1 MREFFLGKNM
11 ELLNDIFEGMSQKD
25 MGKVICAISTDEGVL
40 LQLMQARATG
50 TPIEL
55 PSDET
60 RENLRLV
67 AESPALNLLALSES
81 LTRYQGLL
89 SLARLDED
97 ERITKEGE
105 FMSLPIDLPTRI
117 KRLDLLHTTFMKNPD
132 NFDDVQKAFELPE
145 GFEITII

>member
-1 MREFFLGKNM
+1 MESQKN
-11 ELLNDIFEGMSQKD
+11 IFEGISQQH
-25 MGKVICAISTDEGVL
+25 MGKIICAMNTDEHVL

-50 TPIEL
+50 VPIEL
-55 PSDET
+55 PNEEA

-81 LTRYQGLL
+81 LTRYQSLL
-89 SLARLDED
+89 SLAQLDED

-132 NFDDVQKAFELPE
+132 NFDDVQKAFELPD